1 MEDTSRSFSDI
12 DLKPI
17 ISDSSSPPVSN
28 LSAEHIEDV
37 KLAVSKMGRV
47 NRRPRQA
54 CAQGPGVCRHRG
66 AGRAHHGRHPQPQR
80 LPAAPGAQGQ
90 APKKIPLTDAI
101 FANLR
106 CKDDAGNDPS
116 VTRVSIDCQATVNM
130 GRYSRGGMTRGGHK
144 AADHDMGCREKY
156 TLFGAVNEDS
166 RELYLH
172 VGSSAKTSDFIV
184 DGLQAW
190 WEHSPTEARERCSLL
205 LIKVET
211 SITGWS
217 KTAYFARWLPGL
229 EKTPLWRNFPSP
241 GARRTAPRRHCPGAA
256 RAVGF
261 WCPWAVTADPWH
273 IRGTGFLAGK
283 EKGPRNPISP

>member
-1 MEDTSRSFSDI
+1 MRE
-12 DLKPI
+12 LK
-17 ISDSSSPPVSN
+17 D
-28 LSAEHIEDV
+28 
-37 KLAVSKMGRV
+37 R
-47 NRRPRQA
+47 
-54 CAQGPGVCRHRG
+54 GVCRHRG

-156 TLFGAVNEDS
+156 TLFGAVNENS

-217 KTAYFARWLPGL
+217 KTAYFARRSRRMKGWQTYRRDAPLGALTDRGKCCCPMSLPL
-229 EKTPLWRNFPSP
+229 LTLVQIA
-241 GARRTAPRRHCPGAA
+241 ARRQSQRSSSCVEGRN
-256 RAVGF
+256 
-261 WCPWAVTADPWH
+261 
-273 IRGTGFLAGK
+273 GFLALHQHGHHRSR
-283 EKGPRNPISP
+283 PVAV